1 MKGDVGSLLVE
12 ALSKIVFNEAYERIK
27 NEKRIRAE
35 DADKLQSLFGDRF
48 TKALH
53 AIDEG
58 RVRKHVF
65 SPSGR
70 LVWTV
75 VGEKGEYQILPLAPF
90 CSCNDF
96 YFRVLSHEA
105 FLCYHLLAQR
115 IAEALNKYVQLEGNN
130 EDYATLLSV
139 LRTPAVEKRKLLAE
153 EVENVRKLVETLL
166 RTEDDV
172 SARQLLIKIQVFGFE
187 VLTPRHLARQLLIK
201 IQVFGFEVLTPRHL
215 AAILVADKKKRF
227 KCKKGLWTLQ

>member
-1 MKGDVGSLLVE
+1 MKGEGGYPLVDT
-12 ALSKIVFNEAYERIK
+12 LSEIVFNEAYERIK
-27 NEKRIRAE
+27 SEKRMRAG
-35 DADKLQSLFGDRF
+35 DADRLLRLFGDRF
-48 TKALH
+48 TKALQ
-53 AIDEG
+53 ALDEG

-75 VGEKGEYQILPLAPF
+75 VGEEREYQILPLATF

-105 FLCYHLLAQR
+105 SLCYHLLAQK
-115 IAEALNKYVQLEGNN
+115 IAEALDRYVLLAGDDG
-130 EDYATLLSV
+130 DYSTLLSV
-139 LRTPAVEKRKLLAE
+139 LRTPPVEKRKLVAE
-153 EVENVRKLVETLL
+153 EAENVRKLVETLL
-166 RTEDDV
+166 SAEDDV
-172 SARQLLIKIQVFGFE
+172 S
-187 VLTPRHLARQLLIK
+187 ARQLLIK

>member
-1 MKGDVGSLLVE
+1 VD

-27 NEKRIRAE
+27 SEKRMRAE
-35 DADKLQSLFGDRF
+35 DADRLLRLFGDRF
-48 TKALH
+48 TKALQ
-53 AIDEG
+53 ALDEG

-75 VGEKGEYQILPLAPF
+75 VGEEREYQILPLATF

-105 FLCYHLLAQR
+105 FLCYHLLAQK
-115 IAEALNKYVQLEGNN
+115 IAEALDRFVLLAGDDG
-130 EDYATLLSV
+130 DYSTLLSV
-139 LRTPAVEKRKLLAE
+139 LRTPPVEKRKLVAE
-153 EVENVRKLVETLL
+153 EAENVRKLVETLL
-166 RTEDDV
+166 GTEDNV
-172 SARQLLIKIQVFGFE
+172 S
-187 VLTPRHLARQLLIK
+187 ARQLLIK

>member
-1 MKGDVGSLLVE
+1 VDGGSPLVD
-12 ALSKIVFNEAYERIK
+12 ALSKTVFNEAFERIK
-27 NEKRIRAE
+27 SEKKIRVG
-35 DADKLQSLFGDRF
+35 DANRLLRLFGDRF
-48 TKALH
+48 TKALQ
-53 AIDEG
+53 ALDEG

-75 VGEKGEYQILPLAPF
+75 VGEEGEYQILPLATF

-105 FLCYHLLAQR
+105 FLCYHLLAQK
-115 IAEALNKYVQLEGNN
+115 IAEALDRYVILEGDDR
-130 EDYATLLSV
+130 DYPSLLSV
-139 LRTPAVEKRKLLAE
+139 LRTPAVEKRKLLSE
-153 EVENVRKLVETLL
+153 EAENVRKLVETLL
-166 RTEDDV
+166 GTEDGV

-187 VLTPRHLARQLLIK
+187 VLTP
-201 IQVFGFEVLTPRHL
+201 GHL

-227 KCKKGLWTLQ
+227 KCRKGLWTLQ

>member
-1 MKGDVGSLLVE
+1 VDGGSPLVD
-12 ALSKIVFNEAYERIK
+12 ALSKTVFNEAFERIK
-27 NEKRIRAE
+27 SEKKIRVG
-35 DADKLQSLFGDRF
+35 DANRLLRLFGDRF
-48 TKALH
+48 TKALQ
-53 AIDEG
+53 ALDEG

-75 VGEKGEYQILPLAPF
+75 VGEEGEYQILPLATF

-105 FLCYHLLAQR
+105 FLCYHLLAQK
-115 IAEALNKYVQLEGNN
+115 IAEALDRYVILE
-130 EDYATLLSV
+130 EDDGGYPSLLSV
-139 LRTPAVEKRKLLAE
+139 LRTPAVEKRKLPAE
-153 EVENVRKLVETLL
+153 EAENVRKLVETLL
-166 RTEDDV
+166 GTEDGV
-172 SARQLLIKIQVFGFE
+172 S
-187 VLTPRHLARQLLIK
+187 ARQLLIK

-227 KCKKGLWTLQ
+227 KCRKGLWTLQ

>member
-1 MKGDVGSLLVE
+1 MKVDGGSPLVD
-12 ALSKIVFNEAYERIK
+12 ALSKMVFNEAYERIK
-27 NEKRIRAE
+27 SEKKIRAG
-35 DADKLQSLFGDRF
+35 DADRLLRLFGDRF
-48 TKALH
+48 TKALQ
-53 AIDEG
+53 ALDEG

-75 VGEKGEYQILPLAPF
+75 VGEEGEYQILPLATF

-105 FLCYHLLAQR
+105 FLCYHLLAQK
-115 IAEALNKYVQLEGNN
+115 IAEALDRYVILEG
-130 EDYATLLSV
+130 DDGGYPSLISV

-153 EVENVRKLVETLL
+153 EAENVRKLVETLL
-166 RTEDDV
+166 GAEDGV

-187 VLTPRHLARQLLIK
+187 VLTPRHLAA
-201 IQVFGFEVLTPRHL
+201 V
-215 AAILVADKKKRF
+215 LVADKKKRF
-227 KCKKGLWTLQ
+227 KCRKGLWTLQ

>member
-1 MKGDVGSLLVE
+1 MKGEGGYPLVD

-27 NEKRIRAE
+27 SEKRMRAG
-35 DADKLQSLFGDRF
+35 DADRLLRLFGDRF
-48 TKALH
+48 TKALQSL
-53 AIDEG
+53 DEG

-75 VGEKGEYQILPLAPF
+75 VGEEREYQILPLATF

-105 FLCYHLLAQR
+105 FLCYHLLAQK
-115 IAEALNKYVQLEGNN
+115 IAEALDRYVLLAGDDG
-130 EDYATLLSV
+130 DYSTLLSV
-139 LRTPAVEKRKLLAE
+139 LRTTAVEKRKLVAE
-153 EVENVRKLVETLL
+153 EAENVRKLVETLL
-166 RTEDDV
+166 GTEDDV
-172 SARQLLIKIQVFGFE
+172 S
-187 VLTPRHLARQLLIK
+187 ARQLLIK

>member
-1 MKGDVGSLLVE
+1 VD

-27 NEKRIRAE
+27 SEKRMRAE
-35 DADKLQSLFGDRF
+35 DADRLLRLFGDRF
-48 TKALH
+48 TKALQ
-53 AIDEG
+53 ALDEG

-75 VGEKGEYQILPLAPF
+75 VGEEREYQILPLATF

-105 FLCYHLLAQR
+105 FLCYHLLAQK
-115 IAEALNKYVQLEGNN
+115 IAEALDRFILLAGDDG
-130 EDYATLLSV
+130 DYSPLLSI
-139 LRTPAVEKRKLLAE
+139 LRTPPVEKRKLVAE
-153 EVENVRKLVETLL
+153 EAENVRKLVETLL
-166 RTEDDV
+166 GTEDNV
-172 SARQLLIKIQVFGFE
+172 S
-187 VLTPRHLARQLLIK
+187 ARQLLIK

>member
-1 MKGDVGSLLVE
+1 MKADGGSLLAD

-27 NEKRIRAE
+27 SEKRIRAR
-35 DADKLQSLFGDRF
+35 DADRLLRLFGDRF
-48 TKALH
+48 TKALQ
-53 AIDEG
+53 AIEEG

-75 VGEKGEYQILPLAPF
+75 VGEEREYQILPLATF

-105 FLCYHLLAQR
+105 SLCYHLLAQK
-115 IAEALNKYVQLEGNN
+115 IAEALDRYVLLAGDDG
-130 EDYATLLSV
+130 DYTTLLSI
-139 LRTPAVEKRKLLAE
+139 LRTPPVEKRKLFAE
-153 EVENVRKLVETLL
+153 ETENVRKLVETLL
-166 RTEDDV
+166 GTEDGV
-172 SARQLLIKIQVFGFE
+172 SARE
-187 VLTPRHLARQLLIK
+187 LLIK

>member
-1 MKGDVGSLLVE
+1 MDGGSPLAD
-12 ALSKIVFNEAYERIK
+12 ALSKTVFNETYERIK
-27 NEKRIRAE
+27 NEKKIRAG
-35 DADKLQSLFGDRF
+35 DADRLLRLFGDRF
-48 TKALH
+48 TKALQ
-53 AIDEG
+53 ALDEG

-75 VGEKGEYQILPLAPF
+75 VGEEGEYQILPLATF

-105 FLCYHLLAQR
+105 FLCYHLLAQK
-115 IAEALNKYVQLEGNN
+115 IAEALDRYVILE
-130 EDYATLLSV
+130 EDDGGYPSLLSV
-139 LRTPAVEKRKLLAE
+139 LRTPAVEKRKLPAE
-153 EVENVRKLVETLL
+153 EAENVRKLVETLL
-166 RTEDDV
+166 GAEDGV
-172 SARQLLIKIQVFGFE
+172 S
-187 VLTPRHLARQLLIK
+187 ARQLLIK

-227 KCKKGLWTLQ
+227 KCRKGLWTLQ

>member
-1 MKGDVGSLLVE
+1 MDGGSPLVD
-12 ALSKIVFNEAYERIK
+12 ALSKIVFNEAFERIK
-27 NEKRIRAE
+27 SEKKIRVG
-35 DADKLQSLFGDRF
+35 DANRLLRLFGDRF
-48 TKALH
+48 TKALQ
-53 AIDEG
+53 ALDEG

-75 VGEKGEYQILPLAPF
+75 VGEEGEYQILPLATF

-105 FLCYHLLAQR
+105 FLCYHLLAQK
-115 IAEALNKYVQLEGNN
+115 IAEALDRYVILEG
-130 EDYATLLSV
+130 DDGGYPSLLSV

-166 RTEDDV
+166 GTEDGV

-187 VLTPRHLARQLLIK
+187 VLTPRHLAA
-201 IQVFGFEVLTPRHL
+201 V
-215 AAILVADKKKRF
+215 LVADKKKRF
-227 KCKKGLWTLQ
+227 KCRKGLWTLQ

>member
-1 MKGDVGSLLVE
+1 LVD

-27 NEKRIRAE
+27 SEKRMRAE
-35 DADKLQSLFGDRF
+35 DADRLLRLFGDRF
-48 TKALH
+48 TKALQ
-53 AIDEG
+53 ALDEG

-75 VGEKGEYQILPLAPF
+75 VGEEREYQILPLATF

-105 FLCYHLLAQR
+105 FLCYHLLAQK
-115 IAEALNKYVQLEGNN
+115 IAEALDRFVLLAGDDG
-130 EDYATLLSV
+130 DYSTLLSV
-139 LRTPAVEKRKLLAE
+139 LRTPPVEKRKLVAE
-153 EVENVRKLVETLL
+153 EAENVRKLVETLL
-166 RTEDDV
+166 GTEDNV
-172 SARQLLIKIQVFGFE
+172 S
-187 VLTPRHLARQLLIK
+187 ARQLLIK

>member
-1 MKGDVGSLLVE
+1 MKGEGGYPLVD

-27 NEKRIRAE
+27 SEKRMRAG
-35 DADKLQSLFGDRF
+35 DADRLLRLFGDRF
-48 TKALH
+48 TKALQ
-53 AIDEG
+53 ALDEG

-75 VGEKGEYQILPLAPF
+75 VGEEREYQILPLATF

-105 FLCYHLLAQR
+105 FLCYHLLAQK
-115 IAEALNKYVQLEGNN
+115 IAEALDRYVLLAGDDG
-130 EDYATLLSV
+130 DYSTLLSV
-139 LRTPAVEKRKLLAE
+139 LRTTAVEKRKLVAE
-153 EVENVRKLVETLL
+153 EAENVRKLVETLL
-166 RTEDDV
+166 GTEDDV
-172 SARQLLIKIQVFGFE
+172 S
-187 VLTPRHLARQLLIK
+187 ARQLLIK